1 LNPADR
7 QKLWGPAMINPA
19 DAIAGYDPDTISD
32 IDLGKRP

>member
-7 QKLWGPAMINPA
+7 QKLWGSAMINPA
-19 DAIAGYDPDTISD
+19 GAIAGYDPDTISD

>member
-1 LNPADR
+1 
-7 QKLWGPAMINPA
+7 MINPA